1 MSCTRVLIY
10 KQLIEKETMPVKSK
24 TEDQQLK
31 EWNAAAE
38 QIQDQ
43 DQDQLEQ
50 LRQELEEKTRLLNEY
65 GKELLLMKRD
75 QITAEK
81 ELRLIKTQ
89 LCAERQEAIDKALDS
104 LSRHKHQM
112 YGYWAAIY
120 VHLNRLCQFDLDG
133 EDMHQNRSPFR
144 SLVNQA
150 KRIHD
155 DLEDL

>member
-1 MSCTRVLIY
+1 
-10 KQLIEKETMPVKSK
+10 MPVK
-24 TEDQQLK
+24 TEAQQLK

-43 DQDQLEQ
+43 DRDQLEQ
-50 LRQELEEKTRLLNEY
+50 LRQELEEKNRLLQEY
-65 GKELLLMKRD
+65 GITMIHLKRD
-75 QITAEK
+75 RDNAETD
-81 ELRLIKTQ
+81 LRLIKTQ

-112 YGYWAAIY
+112 FGYWAAIY
-120 VHLNRLCQFDLDG
+120 VHMNRLCQFDLDG

-150 KRIHD
+150 KRIND

>member
-1 MSCTRVLIY
+1 
-10 KQLIEKETMPVKSK
+10 MPVKTK
-24 TEDQQLK
+24 TEEQQLN

-50 LRQELEEKTRLLNEY
+50 LRKELEEKERLIQEY
-65 GKELLLMKRD
+65 AITMIHLKRD
-75 QITAEK
+75 RDNAETD
-81 ELRLIKTQ
+81 LRLIKTQ

-112 YGYWAAIY
+112 FGYWAAIY
-120 VHLNRLCQFDLDG
+120 VHMNRLCQFDLDG
-133 EDMHQNRSPFR
+133 EDMHQKRSPFR

-150 KRIHD
+150 KRIND